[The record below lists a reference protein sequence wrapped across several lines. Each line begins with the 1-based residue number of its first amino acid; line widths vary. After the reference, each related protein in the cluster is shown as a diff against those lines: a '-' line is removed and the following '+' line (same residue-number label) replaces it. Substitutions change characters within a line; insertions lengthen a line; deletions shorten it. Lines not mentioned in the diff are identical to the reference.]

1 MKQLVYA
8 SMIVLTGFV
17 GRASAD
23 IFRCPNGNLVSTG
36 DSISEVYVKCD
47 PPNFTV
53 KRTEGEDTSRGRVRY
68 VEVEEWTYN
77 EGINT
82 LVHYLIFRDG
92 VLVQV
97 RTGTFGR

>member
-1 MKQLVYA
+1 MKKLMYA
-8 SMIVLTGFV
+8 CIAILTGFV
-17 GRASAD
+17 DRADAD

-36 DSISEVYVKCD
+36 DSISEAYIKCD
-47 PPNFTV
+47 TPSFTV